1 MYHKN
6 ESFYTHNKEDFM
18 QRSIKMLSLILSTC
32 FINDVYS
39 YSLLNT
45 CRGEGNTLLR
55 AQYNELDDF
64 FKNQDY
70 CVATLDDNTIPRE
83 CVAFGQD
90 MDGNEIWAVSELFGN
105 KVYIIP
111 NGTFSEMK
119 AAINNVI
126 TLKDIKGV
134 WGIAYKDKDWYIFD
148 YFQFYKFQI
157 KQSNGKYS
165 IDKWQ
170 STSNLFPESN
180 NQDETGRLKE
190 NLKNQNWRWD
200 GSPGQL
206 RSRQYP
212 NNITFIKSD
221 KGKTLSY
228 KYNGQEQK
236 QIYNGQNIWGFYYNQ
251 KGRVMICDVG
261 EWDRDQK
268 GYLGYKLV
276 LITIP
281 ELYKK

>member
-1 MYHKN
+1 
-6 ESFYTHNKEDFM
+6 M

-170 STSNLFPESN
+170 STSDPFPYDSIE
-180 NQDETGRLKE
+180 
-190 NLKNQNWRWD
+190 NWRWD
-200 GSPGQL
+200 GNLGNGLDDNSYIITKK
-206 RSRQYP
+206 YP
-212 NNITFIKSD
+212 NNITFEA
-221 KGKTLSY
+221 SY
-228 KYNGQEQK
+228 SKFKYNDKE
-236 QIYNGQNIWGFYYNQ
+236 IYSSGDIYGFCYNQ
-251 KGRVMICDVG
+251 KGRIMIC
-261 EWDRDQK
+261 QK
-268 GYLGYKLV
+268 WITSRLV
-276 LITIP
+276 LVTIP
-281 ELYKK
+281 ELLIDKPNFAELYWKDILGV

>member
-1 MYHKN
+1 M
-6 ESFYTHNKEDFM
+6 
-18 QRSIKMLSLILSTC
+18 RSDISIFAE
-32 FINDVYS
+32 FIHLENLRTNVISGELTGQNGRKYENDVY
-39 YSLLNT
+39 
-45 CRGEGNTLLR
+45 
-55 AQYNELDDF
+55 QFEL
-64 FKNQDY
+64 
-70 CVATLDDNTIPRE
+70 DNTIRWE
-83 CVAFGQD
+83 YVAFGQD
-90 MDGNEIWAVSELFGN
+90 MEGNEIWAVSYFRDSKRL
-105 KVYIIP
+105 YIIP
-111 NGTFSEMK
+111 NGTFSKMK

-126 TLKDIKGV
+126 TLKDIKGIY
-134 WGIAYKDKDWYIFD
+134 GIACEDKDWYI
-148 YFQFYKFQI
+148 YFNSHYYKFQI

-281 ELYKK
+281 ELYWLSNFAEYNK